1 MVNFKETKGK
11 VVFGLTI
18 VSIILFL
25 FFAYLIF
32 VTRNRDDVKESV
44 VLFMIELGFITF
56 ILSLVLSIVNNK
68 YRNDKEL
75 SDSNRMDDA
84 LSGIPI
90 FICVSTFIIGGLSI
104 SMSDSAPKPS
114 GTTPLRLGDGSR
126 A

>member
-1 MVNFKETKGK
+1 MVSFKEQKGK

-44 VLFMIELGFITF
+44 FLLMVPLGVITAV
-56 ILSLVLSIVNNK
+56 LSLVLSILNNK

-75 SDSNRMDDA
+75 SDSDKMDKA

-90 FICVSTFIIGGLSI
+90 IIFVLMFFIGGMRI
-104 SMSDSAPKPS
+104 S
-114 GTTPLRLGDGSR
+114 GSK
-126 A
+126 

>member
-1 MVNFKETKGK
+1 MVSFKEQKGK

-44 VLFMIELGFITF
+44 FLLMVPLGVITAV
-56 ILSLVLSIVNNK
+56 LSLVLSILNNK

-90 FICVSTFIIGGLSI
+90 FICVSTIIIGMFSI
-104 SMSDSAPKPS
+104 ATSDSAPKPS
-114 GTTPLRLGDGSR
+114 GPTRLGDSR
-126 A
+126 AL